1 MQTEVLKAD
10 HPTALPHAADV
21 LKHGGIVAFPTDT
34 VYGLAALPTLE
45 DSIESL
51 YIIKGRSHVKAIA
64 ILMSHYS
71 ELDQVAKQISPLTE
85 ALAKNFWPGP
95 LTLIVPRR
103 ARLPKNLSE
112 TNTIGVRVPDHPV
125 TLRLLQ
131 MTGPLAVTSANLS
144 GEANARTAREVLK
157 QLDGRFHL
165 LIDGGET
172 PGGVPSTVVDCT
184 GRVPE
189 VLRTG
194 PISEA
199 QIKSIVS

>member
-1 MQTEVLKAD
+1 
-10 HPTALPHAADV
+10 
-21 LKHGGIVAFPTDT
+21 
-34 VYGLAALPTLE
+34 
-45 DSIESL
+45 
-51 YIIKGRSHVKAIA
+51 
-64 ILMSHYS
+64 
-71 ELDQVAKQISPLTE
+71 
-85 ALAKNFWPGP
+85 
-95 LTLIVPRR
+95 
-103 ARLPKNLSE
+103 
-112 TNTIGVRVPDHPV
+112 VRVPDHPV